1 MNLCKIVS
9 DWKKDE
15 GSLELSCVQ
24 KDWYIL
30 IIKNLIMKTN
40 SDSDFVPNSDDEHIK
55 ILDPKLQSK
64 KRKAQLKMKDVSTK
78 HSGLW
83 NKQEN

>member
-1 MNLCKIVS
+1 
-9 DWKKDE
+9 
-15 GSLELSCVQ
+15 
-24 KDWYIL
+24 
-30 IIKNLIMKTN
+30 MKTN